1 VPAGGILGT
10 GATDFFCDAI
20 ATGSKGLGRLVDDPL
35 PVLLVLAALVALAA
49 YGLSRATWRPTTPLR
64 VVRRRAWGQILAASG
79 RMYVH
84 RAPLFLG
91 IGAVL
96 VPISLLAALAQALVL
111 GASSI
116 LGIDTD
122 GESGGL
128 LVGLVF
134 VLETV
139 LALLGF
145 ALVQA
150 ATSRALIELDEG
162 RGLGPLDAYRLAFAR
177 LGPVLGALALA
188 VVAVTLLSLSVFLIP
203 VAIWLAVRLSLIV
216 PAIELEGA
224 GTREALRHSYGLVRG
239 DWLKVASLTL
249 AGAAI
254 AFVTG
259 PLLGVALI
267 LATDAPLGTA
277 NLVAGVVYA
286 LTVPFVALTTVYVY
300 ADVRVRDVATE
311 EPERLPPELELGRP
325 G

>member
-1 VPAGGILGT
+1 
-10 GATDFFCDAI
+10 
-20 ATGSKGLGRLVDDPL
+20 
-35 PVLLVLAALVALAA
+35 
-49 YGLSRATWRPTTPLR
+49 
-64 VVRRRAWGQILAASG
+64 
-79 RMYVH
+79 MYVH

-122 GESGGL
+122 GESGGV

-150 ATSRALIELDEG
+150 ATARALVELDEG

-203 VAIWLAVRLSLIV
+203 VAVWLAVRLSLIV

-224 GTREALRHSYGLVRG
+224 GTREALRHSYALVRG